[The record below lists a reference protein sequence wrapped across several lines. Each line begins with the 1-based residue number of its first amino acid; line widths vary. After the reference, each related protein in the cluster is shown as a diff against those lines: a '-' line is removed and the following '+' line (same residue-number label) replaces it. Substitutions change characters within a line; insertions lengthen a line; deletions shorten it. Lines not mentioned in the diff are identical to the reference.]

1 MMSEAQA
8 DMVLVEAGNLP
19 VGPDAGLEDMELG
32 ERNLGGIFAP
42 IGLRAWGS
50 RCRSEVRHRI
60 IHPTDDGKKDPI

>member
-32 ERNLGGIFAP
+32 ERKPWGHIRPHRVEGLGIP
-42 IGLRAWGS
+42 VP
-50 RCRSEVRHRI
+50 E
-60 IHPTDDGKKDPI
+60 